1 MITLTQEL
9 SQLEVELLSCV
20 INRPRPHGSHTN
32 LHKSS
37 RPFSNEFH
45 APVTTDLTPSGSV
58 CDWCGQ
64 AAERQHTAIGGSWHN
79 KTGAFC
85 SPCGQRFLE
94 KVVNS

>member
-1 MITLTQEL
+1 MITLTQKL

-45 APVTTDLTPSGSV
+45 APVATNLAPPGSV
-58 CDWCGQ
+58 CGWCGQ
-64 AAERQHTAIGGSWHN
+64 IAERRLTPL
-79 KTGAFC
+79 F
-85 SPCGQRFLE
+85 
-94 KVVNS
+94 V